1 MTLAQAITGALAGWR
16 GLPVGF
22 DEAALRREIDAE
34 WAEETR
40 ERVAMNYRV
49 LAGARATEPE
59 QVEAWIRFGEAV
71 VNSVEFRPPLA
82 VTAGTGHG
90 AVLADLGEP
99 ELVLASNLAEA
110 GAMLSEHVHASRGIT
125 VTVAEPFE
133 HTGGDPYLAYAQL
146 YAPTDTQ
153 GYVVR
158 VGQPG
163 YRLEPFSPG

>member
-1 MTLAQAITGALAGWR
+1 MMSLRAAIEGRLVDWR
-16 GLPVGF
+16 GLPAGL
-22 DEAALRREIDAE
+22 DEASLRREIEAG
-34 WAEETR
+34 WSEEQR
-40 ERVAMNYRV
+40 ERVAMSYRV
-49 LAGARATEPE
+49 LCGARAGEPE
-59 QVEAWIRFGEAV
+59 RVEAWIRVGEQA
-71 VNSVEFRPPLA
+71 VNSLEFRPP
-82 VTAGTGHG
+82 HG
-90 AVLADLGEP
+90 ATDHAGVLADLGEP
-99 ELVLASNLAEA
+99 ELVLASNLSEA

-163 YRLEPFSPG
+163 YRLEPF

>member
-1 MTLAQAITGALAGWR
+1 MMTVAQAITGALAGWT
-16 GLPVGF
+16 GLPAGF
-22 DEAALRREIDAE
+22 DEAALRREIGAA
-34 WAEETR
+34 WTEETR

-49 LAGARATEPE
+49 LSGARATEPE
-59 QVEAWIRFGEAV
+59 RVEAWIRFGEAV
-71 VNSVEFRPPLA
+71 VNSVEFRPPG
-82 VTAGTGHG
+82 AGTDPA
-90 AVLADLGEP
+90 AVLEDLGEA

-110 GAMLSEHVHASRGIT
+110 GAMLSEHVHPSRGIT

-133 HTGGDPYLAYAQL
+133 HTGGAPYLAYAQL

-163 YRLEPFSPG
+163 YRLEPF

>member
-1 MTLAQAITGALAGWR
+1 MMSLRDAVAGGLAGWR
-16 GLPVGF
+16 GLPAGL
-22 DEAALRREIDAE
+22 DEPALKREIEAE
-34 WAEETR
+34 WSEETR
-40 ERVAMNYRV
+40 DRVAMSYRV
-49 LAGARATEPE
+49 VCGTRAGEPE
-59 QVEAWIRFGEAV
+59 QVEAWIRFGEQA
-71 VNSVEFRPPLA
+71 VNSLEFRPPRDD
-82 VTAGTGHG
+82 TDHG

-99 ELVLASNLAEA
+99 ELVLASNLSEA

-163 YRLEPFSPG
+163 YRLEPF

>member
-1 MTLAQAITGALAGWR
+1 MAVSEAITGALAGWR
-16 GLPVGF
+16 GLPAGF
-22 DEAALRREIDAE
+22 DEATLRREIDAD
-34 WAEETR
+34 WTEETR
-40 ERVAMNYRV
+40 DRVAMNYRV
-49 LAGARATEPE
+49 LSGARPAEPE
-59 QVEAWIRFGEAV
+59 RVEAWIRFGEAV
-71 VNSVEFRPPLA
+71 VNSVEFRPRDDTDHA
-82 VTAGTGHG
+82 

-99 ELVLASNLAEA
+99 ELVLASNLAEG

-163 YRLEPFSPG
+163 YRLEPF